1 MIEPSAP
8 DRCDR
13 AVVDILR
20 EIGASDLGAE
30 YPAISRI

>member
-20 EIGASDLGAE
+20 EIGATNLGAE